1 MVYYH
6 GQTNLGDVGV
16 EGSKPG
22 AAASGVLLANK
33 VINLGGGGGE
43 EILLLFIAITK

>member
-33 VINLGGGGGE
+33 VINLGGGGE